1 MLVSGLSIFISLYN
15 SLKRR
20 RYELALIR
28 VHGATRWQLIKLV
41 FLEGLTL
48 SFLGTIFGIL
58 ISRLIL
64 FLMRLLVNQKQM
76 LNIEFELIS
85 QEEPCT
91 LENKLMYVELT
102 RPPTDR

>member
-1 MLVSGLSIFISLYN
+1 M
-15 SLKRR
+15 
-20 RYELALIR
+20 E
-28 VHGATRWQLIKLV
+28 
-41 FLEGLTL
+41 LTL

-85 QEEPCT
+85 QE
-91 LENKLMYVELT
+91 LWLFLIALFIGLT
-102 RPPTDR
+102 ASLIPAILTYRINIPKILSNA